1 MAGLSDL
8 QQGWSNAISIVATA
22 IVTVIAVVA
31 YQRSLLPG
39 GPSTPSTVPGVLASA
54 LAYVPHAL
62 ILFGVLADM
71 FTYQSVYVISSLI
84 ALLSIPMNTAFGYFW
99 AGLGGLLLEI
109 KRLAPGAPAGPVRT
123 GPVRT
128 GPNVVGSFQTSVQAG
143 TPGGPTCD
151 ALLPDALSALKSGYA
166 SSSLV
171 LTATFF
177 AYYLFDLIVNRGW
190 VSATATII
198 AFAVLFGGQA
208 VTLSCGTT
216 FGHFTVVLISLLE
229 GLFLGGTAYSV
240 VQAYYPSYLP
250 TSAVVPYPRKTAGDL
265 KRNEDGRYTDESGNF
280 YFVLP
285 NGSAVPDLSTPET
298 RAGFMGALAAAGSTG
313 APAVDASCPTAPA
326 TISSSLTSSL

>member
-39 GPSTPSTVPGVLASA
+39 APSTPTTIPSVIASA
-54 LAYVPHAL
+54 FAYVPHAL

-71 FTYQSVYVISSLI
+71 FTYQSVYAISSAI
-84 ALLSIPMNTAFGYFW
+84 ALLSIPMNTLFGYFW
-99 AGLGGLLLEI
+99 AGLGGLFLEI
-109 KRLAPGAPAGPVRT
+109 QRLAVPGGVPTSVRS
-123 GPVRT
+123 
-128 GPNVVGSFQTSVQAG
+128 GPNVVPSFLSG

-151 ALLPDALSALKSGYA
+151 ALLPDALSALKSNYA

-177 AYYLFDLIVNRGW
+177 VYYLVDLIVNRGW

-208 VTLSCGTT
+208 LTLSCGTT

-229 GLFLGGTAYSV
+229 GFFLGGTAYSI
-240 VQAYYPSYLP
+240 VQAYFPSYLP
-250 TSAVVPYPRKTAGDL
+250 TSAIVPYPRKTAGDL
-265 KRNEDGRYTDESGNF
+265 TRNEDGRYTDESGNF

-285 NGSAVPDLSTPET
+285 NGSAVPDLSTPES
-298 RAGFMGALAAAGSTG
+298 RAGFVGALSGAGSTG
-313 APAVDASCPTAPA
+313 GPAVDASCPT
-326 TISSSLTSSL
+326 S

>member
-22 IVTVIAVVA
+22 IVTVLAVVA
-31 YQRSLLPG
+31 YQRSLLPS
-39 GPSTPSTVPGVLASA
+39 GPSSPSAIPGMLASA
-54 LAYVPHAL
+54 FAYVPHAL

-71 FTYQSVYVISSLI
+71 FTYQSVYAISSAI
-84 ALLSIPMNTAFGYFW
+84 ALMSIPANTGFGYFW
-99 AGLGGLLLEI
+99 SGLGGLFLEI
-109 KRLAPGAPAGPVRT
+109 KRLALPTAMAAALPRT
-123 GPVRT
+123 GVNGVP
-128 GPNVVGSFQTSVQAG
+128 SVQPG
-143 TPGGPTCD
+143 TPGGVACD
-151 ALLPDALSALKSGYA
+151 SLLPDALSILKSSYA

-177 AYYLFDLIVNRGW
+177 VYYLVDLVVNRGW

-216 FGHFTVVLISLLE
+216 FGHFTVVMISLLE
-229 GLFLGGTAYSV
+229 GLFLGGTAYSI

-250 TSAVVPYPRKTAGDL
+250 SSAIVPYPRKTAGDL
-265 KRNEDGRYTDESGNF
+265 NRTEDGRYTDESGNF

-285 NGSAVPDLSTPET
+285 NGSAVPDLSSPES
-298 RAGFMGALAAAGSTG
+298 RAGFAGALAAAGSTG
-313 APAVDASCPTAPA
+313 AAAVDASCPTA
-326 TISSSLTSSL
+326 SS